1 MATAKKTAATK
12 KAAADATAPLLPH
25 IGPATDTNVPY
36 PGVAPIQITNP
47 ANTAPLTDKET
58 AVKMFEKMC
67 TIRFFEE
74 SVKKDFLNGEIP
86 GFDRLKTA
94 AQDVVRVLG
103 VYRDQI
109 PPEKEGVL
117 L

>member
-1 MATAKKTAATK
+1 MNSGVTDVQLSPDLPDGVRALAACLRREIV
-12 KAAADATAPLLPH
+12 DHNLEPFGFLLRDH
-25 IGPATDTNVPY
+25 NGNVHSDGTRWLQPEDIMHMDWLLDC
-36 PGVAPIQITNP
+36 V
-47 ANTAPLTDKET
+47 D
-58 AVKMFEKMC
+58 
-67 TIRFFEE
+67 
-74 SVKKDFLNGEIP
+74 GEIP
-86 GFDRLKTA
+86 GFDRLKPA